1 MNKIQVLKSG
11 NNLTVTVRVMGS
23 NGLPVILNY
32 IKSLTA
38 KLAKV
43 GGSSYSLTPT
53 ISGNTMTI
61 ALTAATEL
69 GSAGMYELQL
79 SGYDSN
85 GNAFSWADQLV
96 DVAADGMDV
105 TTFDTTIV
113 IPGLTNPAKPIKT
126 VIAVDGDVIALE
138 DGMSVV
144 GTDIDEVEF
153 DYDPTADFNATALL
167 SFKAAGTTHDATM
180 PSGFRYTGTLPTEA
194 VSKTYLYTWVRG
206 VLSIAEVKS

>member
-1 MNKIQVLKSG
+1 MNKIQILKSG

-43 GGSSYSLTPT
+43 GGSSYSLSPT

-79 SGYDSN
+79 SG
-85 GNAFSWADQLV
+85 WADQLV
-96 DVAADGMDV
+96 EVAADGMDV

-126 VIAVDGDVIALE
+126 VIAVDGDVVALE

-153 DYDPTADFNATALL
+153 NYDPTADINATALL